1 MLRHIYGKLF
11 VVMLGANALL
21 ALLMYAGVSV
31 SFEREFREHLRR
43 QELARLEPIAAELAE
58 GYGREGSWAWVAAD
72 PPRWAELL
80 HRYLAQPRSGFAALP
95 PAPASA
101 SASPSPSP
109 SGSAAAASA
118 PAMERGHEFAH
129 VESPH
134 FADTIT
140 FSPRRLLLDA
150 QSHALIGPPD
160 LVPRAVLRPI
170 QWRDQVVGYLG
181 YLPRDDLAEA
191 LDRLFAEREALS
203 FAILTGGMLLTAIL
217 LSAGIARWISRP
229 VQQLAEGTRAL
240 ARGDYDVRTTV
251 SGRDE
256 LAQLAADFNSLGEA
270 LQNGRRA
277 RARWIAD
284 ISHELRTPLAV
295 LRAEVDALQDGVR
308 QPTTERLGSLAQEVA
323 KLSRLVEDLHTL
335 SLSDQGALEFKM
347 APMDLSRFVQDEL
360 ESSQDLIADAG
371 LSLGLDLAPQV
382 PIRGDPNRLSQLI
395 DNLRQN
401 TLRYTDAPGR
411 LQVTTRLQSGQAVLA
426 WEDSAP
432 AVPPQDLQRL
442 TERLF
447 RVESSRSRAG
457 GGSGLGLSIAQAIV
471 EAHGATMRPGASA
484 LGGLAWTISF
494 PVLDPVAHA
503 DAHPAAHPLALPLAP
518 SAA

>member
-11 VVMLGANALL
+11 VVMLGTNALL
-21 ALLMYAGVSV
+21 ALLMYAGVSW

-58 GYGREGSWAWVAAD
+58 GYGREGNWAWVAAD

-80 HRYLAQPRSGFAALP
+80 HRYLAQPRATGAAPSALP
-95 PAPASA
+95 SPPPVAAPAK
-101 SASPSPSP
+101 
-109 SGSAAAASA
+109 A
-118 PAMERGHEFAH
+118 PGLERAR
-129 VESPH
+129 VEPPH

-140 FSPRRLLLDA
+140 FSPRLLLLDA
-150 QSHALIGPPD
+150 RGHPLIGPPD

-170 QWRDQVVGYLG
+170 QWHDQVVGYLG

-240 ARGDYDVRTTV
+240 ARGEFHVRTTV

-270 LQNGRRA
+270 LQSGRRA

-308 QPTTERLGSLAQEVA
+308 QPTPERLGSLAQEVA

-371 LSLGLDLAPQV
+371 LRLDLALAPQA
-382 PIRGDPNRLSQLI
+382 PIRGDANRLSQLI

-411 LQVTTRLQSGQAVLA
+411 VQVSTRLQPGQAVLS

-432 AVPPQDLQRL
+432 AVPPEDLQRL

-471 EAHGATMRPGASA
+471 EAHGGTMSPGAST
-484 LGGLAWTISF
+484 LGGLAWTIAF
-494 PVLDPVAHA
+494 PIAPALAR
-503 DAHPAAHPLALPLAP
+503 PAA
-518 SAA
+518 